1 MTLLRIKNR
10 ISRLT
15 ARRSAFPAAGHQR
28 RRDGAQLDAAISQ
41 ADAQT
46 TAGLIKFSQSTHTAV
61 TPCYV
66 TQWQNGKLAQVQ
78 PPAPGVTFEVPTA
91 GLG

>member
-1 MTLLRIKNR
+1 L
-10 ISRLT
+10 
-15 ARRSAFPAAGHQR
+15 
-28 RRDGAQLDAAISQ
+28 
-41 ADAQT
+41 QT

-66 TQWQNGKLAQVQ
+66 TQWQNGKLVQVQ